1 MIFAVGLHG
10 VCCVNEE
17 QVVGWLYLYPASHQL
32 HQRPDNKSDDKNNKK
47 NKLDI
52 LLLPSSYG
60 LFSLLEIIKLNFSTF
75 LKMFFF
81 LPAWSVCD

>member
-32 HQRPDNKSDDKNNKK
+32 HKRPDNKSDDKNNKK
-47 NKLDI
+47 NKL
-52 LLLPSSYG
+52 
-60 LFSLLEIIKLNFSTF
+60 
-75 LKMFFF
+75 
-81 LPAWSVCD
+81 